1 MISYRVHLT
10 PDDNDTLLVTS
21 PDFPELVSFGD
32 DRDDALANALGAFEE
47 AIEARMS
54 EREDIPTP
62 SAGRGDR
69 VALPVQSALKVL
81 LYQQML
87 RQDVRK
93 AELARRMGLHKQ
105 EVDRILTLNHA
116 TSLTKLERA
125 FAALGKQVDVSI
137 RRLAAA
143 E

>member
-1 MISYRVHLT
+1 
-10 PDDNDTLLVTS
+10 
-21 PDFPELVSFGD
+21 
-32 DRDDALANALGAFEE
+32 
-47 AIEARMS
+47 MS
-54 EREDIPTP
+54 EREDVPAP

-87 RQDVRK
+87 RQGVRK
-93 AELARRMGLHKQ
+93 AELARRMGLHRQ

-116 TSLTKLERA
+116 TSLAKIESA
-125 FAALGKQVDVSI
+125 FATLGKQVDVSI
-137 RRLAAA
+137 RTLAAA